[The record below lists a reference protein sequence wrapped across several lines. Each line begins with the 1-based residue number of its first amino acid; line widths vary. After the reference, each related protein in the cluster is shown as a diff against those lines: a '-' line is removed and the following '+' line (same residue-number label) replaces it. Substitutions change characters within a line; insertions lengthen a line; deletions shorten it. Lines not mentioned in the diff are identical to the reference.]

1 MLEELEG
8 EREDGMENGACF
20 RTASSRQR
28 RGGRTQSSLSLSLSL
43 SLSPP
48 FLSIF

>member
-20 RTASSRQR
+20 RAASSRQR
-28 RGGRTQSSLSLSLSL
+28 RGGRRPQSKNTKLSLSL
-43 SLSPP
+43 P